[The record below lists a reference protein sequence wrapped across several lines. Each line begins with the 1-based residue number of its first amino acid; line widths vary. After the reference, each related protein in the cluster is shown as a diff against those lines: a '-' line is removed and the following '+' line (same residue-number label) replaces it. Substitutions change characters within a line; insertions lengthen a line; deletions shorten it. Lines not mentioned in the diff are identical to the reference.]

1 MPLSPKSLQ
10 AENTRIQAL
19 EFTRLKKNEQI
30 EFENANFEL
39 RRNKYIERQ
48 KCAEEAKTAL
58 QKSNVR
64 IQLAELRNRI
74 S

>member
-10 AENTRIQAL
+10 TENTRIQAL
-19 EFTRLKKNEQI
+19 ELTRLKKNEQI
-30 EFENANFEL
+30 EFENANYEL
-39 RRNKYIERQ
+39 RRNKYLERQ
-48 KCAEEAKTAL
+48 KSAEEVKTAL